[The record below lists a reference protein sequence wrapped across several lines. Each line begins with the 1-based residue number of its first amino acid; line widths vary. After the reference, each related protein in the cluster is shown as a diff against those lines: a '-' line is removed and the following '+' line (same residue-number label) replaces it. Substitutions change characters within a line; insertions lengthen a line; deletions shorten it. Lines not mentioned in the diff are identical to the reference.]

1 MPAVRPAGILSVFD
15 KPYLNRKDNDHHME
29 MLLDWVGT
37 LPGAVSQGF
46 VWGIMAI
53 GLYITYKVLDVADL
67 TVDGS
72 ITTGA
77 AVCTV
82 MITNGAN
89 VYVAML
95 CAMIAGILAGIVTG
109 LLHTF
114 LGIPAILAGILTQL
128 MLWSVN
134 LIIMD
139 SRANI
144 ALTRFKYGDKVL
156 ISSGTTEIYS
166 TLAIL
171 AVIVAIIVLLL
182 YWFFGTEIGMSLRA
196 TGNNLDMSRA
206 QGINTNFTKI
216 FGLALSNGVVALAGS
231 LLAQQQ
237 GAADINMGRGA
248 IVIGLAAVIVGEALF
263 QKKTTNF
270 AIRLLFVVCGA
281 IIYWLVFQT
290 VIFIGLPSEY
300 LKMLSALVVALFLG
314 LPYLKAKFASKKKK
328 PEGKANA

>member
-1 MPAVRPAGILSVFD
+1 
-15 KPYLNRKDNDHHME
+15 ME
-29 MLLDWVGT
+29 MLMNWLGT
-37 LPGAVSQGF
+37 LPGAVAQGL

-53 GLYITYKVLDVADL
+53 GLYITFKVLDVADL

-82 MITNGAN
+82 LITKGAN
-89 VYVAML
+89 VWVAM
-95 CAMIAGILAGIVTG
+95 AVAIVAGMIAGLVTG
-109 LLHTF
+109 LLHTG

-128 MLWSVN
+128 MLWSTN
-134 LIIMD
+134 LLVMG
-139 SRANI
+139 SKANI
-144 ALTRFKYGDKVL
+144 ALSRFKYGDKVL
-156 ISSGTTEIYS
+156 ISGNTAEIYV

-171 AVIVAIIVLLL
+171 AGFVAVLIGVL
-182 YWFFGTEIGMSLRA
+182 YWFFGTEMGMSLRS
-196 TGNNLDMSRA
+196 TGCNLEMSRA
-206 QGINTNFTKI
+206 QGINTDFTKV
-216 FGLALSNGVVALAGS
+216 FGLALSNGVVALSGA

-270 AIRLLFVVCGA
+270 ALRLLFVVCGA

-290 VIFIGLPSEY
+290 VIFIGLPSEL
-300 LKMLSALVVALFLG
+300 LKMLSAFVVALFLG
-314 LPYLKAKFASKKKK
+314 VPYLKSHLRKKKK
-328 PEGKANA
+328 KKGEKKNA

>member
-1 MPAVRPAGILSVFD
+1 MCECPKG
-15 KPYLNRKDNDHHME
+15 NRKME
-29 MLLDWVGT
+29 ILMNWLGT
-37 LPGAVSQGF
+37 IPGAVGQGL

-53 GLYITYKVLDVADL
+53 GLYITFKVLDLADL

-72 ITTGA
+72 ICTGA

-82 MITNGAN
+82 LLTKGVNIWIAILGA
-89 VYVAML
+89 VV
-95 CAMIAGILAGIVTG
+95 AGIVAGFITG
-109 LLHTF
+109 LLHTA

-134 LIIMD
+134 LLIMD
-139 SRANI
+139 SKANI
-144 ALTRFKYGDKVL
+144 ALSRFKYGDKVL
-156 ISSGTTEIYS
+156 ISSGSSNIYE

-171 AVIVAIIVLLL
+171 AGFVIVLIAIL
-182 YWFFGTEIGMSLRA
+182 YWFFGTEMGMSLRS
-196 TGNNLDMSRA
+196 TGCNLEMSRA
-206 QGINTNFTKI
+206 QGINTNMTKV
-216 FGLALSNGVVALAGS
+216 FGLALSNGVVALAGA

-270 AIRLLFVVCGA
+270 ALRLLFVVCGA

-290 VIFIGLPSEY
+290 VIFIGLPNEL
-300 LKMLSALVVALFLG
+300 LKMLSAIVVALFLG
-314 LPYLKAKFASKKKK
+314 VPYLKSHIIKKKK
-328 PEGKANA
+328 KEKEAVKNA